1 MTSEQAEPTKPVE
14 PPVRPIKDQAEF
26 NRVVREAMQIFR
38 DLEVV
43 DTEEKAAKAAAT
55 KEADKKRKRLNPR
68 FDRRMD
74 RVMAYVLA
82 NHPGVFKGGDKDQF
96 ETDELIVRFHKDGNG
111 SLKILS
117 EALILAYVERRK
129 ELRETHVKIV
139 KSFTNATKF
148 KQWMR
153 ANPLRRPPASIV
165 YRDTIS
171 FVRKLTAAE
180 KRRGKKA
187 DVLTRVVAER

>member
-1 MTSEQAEPTKPVE
+1 M
-14 PPVRPIKDQAEF
+14 EF
-26 NRVVREAMQIFR
+26 NRVVHEAMQLFR
-38 DLEVV
+38 DLEAV
-43 DTEEKAAKAAAT
+43 DAAEKAAKAAAT
-55 KEADKKRKRLNPR
+55 KEADKERKRLSPR
-68 FDRRMD
+68 FERRMD

-82 NHPGVFKGGDKDQF
+82 NHPDVFKGGDKDEF

-111 SLKILS
+111 TLKVIS
-117 EALILAYVERRK
+117 EAMILAYVERRK

-139 KSFTNATKF
+139 RSFTNATKF

-153 ANPLRRPPASIV
+153 ANPLRRPPARIV
-165 YRDTIS
+165 YKDTIS

-180 KRRGKKA
+180 RRRGKKP